1 MQTIDWEKKSWVCRK
16 CVELIGVK
24 SIKTNPNW
32 KRKNNGKRMKVSQ
45 MKPNGVRRKKMG
57 GHEFEKPKKTPID

>member
-1 MQTIDWEKKSWVCRK
+1 
-16 CVELIGVK
+16 
-24 SIKTNPNW
+24 
-32 KRKNNGKRMKVSQ
+32 MKVSQ